1 MDPSTRFLLR
11 RAADAAVIGT
21 AVRPVVRFHRA
32 APLEFPLGLL
42 VSEMPVHAA
51 VLPALSVVRAAR
63 RGGLRG
69 WRGAAGLGLLA
80 ASGVGLWTLRRAAGE
95 ADRVLEAALVE
106 GLGAGYRSE
115 IAEPFHPPAD
125 VPLTRRSV
133 LLPRFPRR
141 RRYTSPSGA
150 DLAYGTAG
158 RRNRLDVWKRAD
170 LPPGARAPVLL
181 QVHGGGWVVG
191 DKEGQG
197 YPLMAHL
204 AERGWVCVA
213 INYRLSPRATWP
225 DQIVDVKRALAW
237 IRASIAEHGG
247 DPGFVAITGGSAGGH
262 LAALT
267 ALTPGVAEL
276 QPGFEDADTS
286 VAAAI
291 PLYGVYDFTDR
302 HGVANPGLDT
312 LLATGVFKTA
322 LADDRD
328 AWDRASPMSR
338 VHAGAPPF
346 FVLHGTNDTLVPV
359 EQARAF
365 VAMLRAVAR
374 EPVVF
379 AELPRAQHAFDVLP
393 SVRAHHTVHAVERF
407 LAVARS
413 RAGGPTPAE
422 AVGADESVDADG
434 AVDAVDA
441 DDAGGRTSPGSADG
455 PADAPGFRVDPSVK
469 RPGSLAR

>member
-1 MDPSTRFLLR
+1 MDTSTRFLLR
-11 RAADAAVIGT
+11 RAAEAAVVGA
-21 AVRPVVRFHRA
+21 AVRPVARFHRA

-42 VSEMPVHAA
+42 VSEMPVQAA
-51 VLPALSVVRAAR
+51 VLPAVSVVRAVR

-80 ASGVGLWTLRRAAGE
+80 ASGAGLWTLRRAAGE
-95 ADRVLEAALVE
+95 AERVLEAALVE
-106 GLGAGYRSE
+106 GLGAGYRTE

-125 VPLTRRSV
+125 VPLTRRSL

-150 DLAYGTAG
+150 DVAYGTAG

-170 LPPGARAPVLL
+170 LARGACAPVLL

-191 DKEGQG
+191 DKAGQA

-247 DPGFVAITGGSAGGH
+247 DPGFVAVTGGSAGGH
-262 LAALT
+262 LAALA
-267 ALTPGVAEL
+267 ALTPGVPEL

-286 VAAAI
+286 VAAAV

-312 LLATGVFKTA
+312 LARRVFKTA

-338 VHAGAPPF
+338 VHGGAPPF
-346 FVLHGTNDTLVPV
+346 FVLHGTNDSLVPV
-359 EQARAF
+359 EQAREF

-422 AVGADESVDADG
+422 AVGAVGADG
-434 AVDAVDA
+434 A
-441 DDAGGRTSPGSADG
+441 DDRTSPGSADG
-455 PADAPGFRVDPSVK
+455 PVDAHGFRVDPSVK